1 MATFVIREQGP
12 VRTRCQAGLLS
23 LTSPNHWSQSLLGWE
38 VRWAL
43 LTKIF
48 IFTITIKVTTRHL
61 PELNGARVLHA
72 CGMYESKQEKVCSRN
87 IFLADYNTFQ
97 WLIVAGGLNAL
108 EEVLSSAEILQH
120 SNGALQVSRSIFMI
134 FPALEVHHTT
144 SVHPLADEGEQ
155 SQRVLPPLR
164 RPV

>member
-1 MATFVIREQGP
+1 MS
-12 VRTRCQAGLLS
+12 CQAGLLS

-38 VRWAL
+38 VRWAS
-43 LTKIF
+43 LTEIN

-87 IFLADYNTFQ
+87 MLLADYNTFQ

-120 SNGALQVSRSIFMI
+120 SNGALQVSRSIFVI
-134 FPALEVHHTT
+134 A
-144 SVHPLADEGEQ
+144 
-155 SQRVLPPLR
+155 
-164 RPV
+164 

>member
-1 MATFVIREQGP
+1 M
-12 VRTRCQAGLLS
+12 RCQAGLLS

-38 VRWAL
+38 ARWAS
-43 LTKIF
+43 LTEIN

-87 IFLADYNTFQ
+87 MFLADYNTFQ
-97 WLIVAGGLNAL
+97 WLIVAGGLDAL

-134 FPALEVHHTT
+134 A
-144 SVHPLADEGEQ
+144 
-155 SQRVLPPLR
+155 
-164 RPV
+164 